1 MQVIGLCRF
10 SYPALGGFQ
19 IEHDSIEQRRAFLYA
34 PARMEERFAL
44 FEGFTLPALRAQ
56 TDPDFTF
63 LIVIGDDL
71 PAPYRA
77 RLDAL
82 TRDVA
87 QVVIQSHAPGRHRD
101 VMQQAINSVRI
112 PSAEPSLQ
120 FRLDDDDAVSLS
132 YIEALRYAAH
142 EHHKLLRDERHIAI
156 DFNQGFLA
164 RPSMNGIEAA
174 PSRARFMTAA
184 LALMIKPEVP
194 LTVMNFSH
202 SRLQRFMPCVI
213 MGGSDM
219 YVRSHNTFNDSRM
232 GKRPMEMA
240 PLSAEQ
246 EAHFKQTFAIDAD
259 EIRRLFRD
267 VPPVE
272 DSAL

>member
-19 IEHDSIEQRRAFLYA
+19 IEHDSIEARRAFLYA
-34 PARMEERFAL
+34 EARMEERFAL

-63 LIVIGDDL
+63 LIVVGDDL
-71 PAPYRA
+71 PAQYRA

-82 TRDVA
+82 TA
-87 QVVIQSHAPGRHRD
+87 GMPQVVIQSRPPGRHRD
-101 VMQQAINSVRI
+101 VMQEAINSVRAD
-112 PSAEPSLQ
+112 PDAPCLQ
-120 FRLDDDDAVSLS
+120 FRLDDDDAVACS
-132 YIEALRYAAH
+132 YIEALRLAAD
-142 EHHKLLRDERHIAI
+142 EHHKLLRSERHIAI

-174 PSRARFMTAA
+174 PSSTRFMTAA
-184 LALMIKPEVP
+184 LALLIAPNVK

-202 SRLQRFMPCVI
+202 SRLQRFMSCVI
-213 MGGSDM
+213 MGGVDM

-232 GKRPMEMA
+232 GKHPMEMH
-240 PLSAEQ
+240 PLTPEL
-246 EAHFKQTFAIDAD
+246 EAHFKDTFAIDTND
-259 EIRRLFRD
+259 IRRLFHN
-267 VPPVE
+267 VPPLE
-272 DSAL
+272 IGD